1 MNNNPGCEWDGGD
14 CCGNNVNKQY
24 CSVCSCLDP
33 NAVTEVC
40 GSSHWKGDGYCD
52 DDNNNAGC
60 DFDGG
65 DCCGDNVKK
74 EFCTE
79 CKCYQ

>member
-1 MNNNPGCEWDGGD
+1 MQINLNFLIFIFLA
-14 CCGNNVNKQY
+14 CGW
-24 CSVCSCLDP
+24 
-33 NAVTEVC
+33 EE
-40 GSSHWKGDGYCD
+40 WKGDGYCD

-74 EFCTE
+74 EFCSE
-79 CKCYQ
+79 CRCYQL

>member
-1 MNNNPGCEWDGGD
+1 MQINLNFLIFIFLA
-14 CCGNNVNKQY
+14 CGW
-24 CSVCSCLDP
+24 
-33 NAVTEVC
+33 EE
-40 GSSHWKGDGYCD
+40 WKGDGYCD

-74 EFCTE
+74 EFCSE